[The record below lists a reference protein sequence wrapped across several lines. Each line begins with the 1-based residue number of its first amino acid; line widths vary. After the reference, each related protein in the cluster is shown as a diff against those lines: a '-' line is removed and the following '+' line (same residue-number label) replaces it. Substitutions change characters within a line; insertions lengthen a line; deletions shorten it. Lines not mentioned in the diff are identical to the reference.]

1 MKIGKELALEA
12 KKCTAVKMSGDCF
25 KEIMQMRDIKPL
37 CARYFRDTNWAME
50 NDFPNITLLRKYF
63 SNATPYGFHTDFV
76 GSVGLL
82 NSVKHQSIA
91 FFGNSVADVIC
102 SPFAVCEIFIRHNSK
117 VKIVAEENAFIVVNL
132 LDAATVEIE
141 AENASVKVYQYGTNS
156 NFTVSGNVEIIEK
169 TWQK

>member
-12 KKCTAVKMSGDCF
+12 KKNGIC
-25 KEIMQMRDIKPL
+25 KEWFAQMLKISHLQPL
-37 CARYFRDTNWAME
+37 CDMYFKGSDWAME

-102 SPFAVCEIFIRHNSK
+102 APFAVCEIFIRHNSK

-156 NFTVSGNVEIIEK
+156 QFTVSGNVEIIEK
-169 TWQK
+169 QWQK